1 MPQVAAVNT
10 PSTPDEVAGALVY
23 GYQQV
28 VGVSP
33 PSQSSFLLPLAQA
46 AVETA
51 HFGGGFWNWNC
62 GNITTLNDA
71 IDWILLPN
79 TGGLHFR
86 SYPSLGDGAVSMMS
100 WLKSHGVLPYADAGD
115 LAGYVAQLQ
124 RTCYVGCDPAVY
136 PGYQTGMA
144 GYVSKYNGIVPAG
157 YTPGLRLPKG
167 ALAAVAILAT
177 FGIAA
182 WWVGI
187 EGHPAARARYRRRSR
202 A

>member
-33 PSQSSFLLPLAQA
+33 AYQSSFLLPLAQA

-51 HFGGGFWNWNC
+51 AFGGGFWNWNV
-62 GNITTLNDA
+62 GNITAAGDSV
-71 IDWILLPN
+71 DWMLLPGN
-79 TGGLHFR
+79 GLHFR

-100 WLKSHGVLPYADAGD
+100 WLKSHGVLPFADAGD
-115 LAGYVAQLQ
+115 LGGYVAQLQ

-136 PGYQTGMA
+136 PGYESGMA
-144 GYVSKYNGIVPAG
+144 GYVTKYSGIVPVG

-167 ALAAVAILAT
+167 TLAALAILST
-177 FGIAA
+177 FGAAA
-182 WWVGI
+182 WWG
-187 EGHPAARARYRRRSR
+187 G
-202 A
+202 